1 MKEESRRFQ
10 ETCLDPMESEGERTE
25 AATRICYKACD
36 ETGVKVSSWQEFDA
50 WKQYVEGEIED
61 AELTEQARR
70 EMGEF
75 SASFGKYLVIEKE
88 DLKYSEEEEE
98 KRKRAR
104 RANSIYRQVCREAGL
119 SLFFFHDF
127 LSWSDY
133 VEGKISDAVFYER
146 ARREVM
152 QIQANLR

>member
-70 EMGEF
+70 EMEEL

-88 DLKYSEEEEE
+88 DPKYSE
-98 KRKRAR
+98 KRRRKGNVPDMPTASTGRCAAKR
-104 RANSIYRQVCREAGL
+104 V
-119 SLFFFHDF
+119 
-127 LSWSDY
+127 
-133 VEGKISDAVFYER
+133 
-146 ARREVM
+146 
-152 QIQANLR
+152 